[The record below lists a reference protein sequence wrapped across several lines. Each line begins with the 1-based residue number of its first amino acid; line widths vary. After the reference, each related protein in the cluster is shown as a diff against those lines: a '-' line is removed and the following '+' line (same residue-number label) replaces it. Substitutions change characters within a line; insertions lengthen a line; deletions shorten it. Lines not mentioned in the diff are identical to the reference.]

1 MKIKFNDELLIVYL
15 YNQELKLDELENLK
29 KDIKII
35 LEDIINRYKI
45 KLSGIYEIIIYENK
59 KYGYVLEI
67 KQIKEFE
74 YSEFI
79 DLRINIKYNQTFYF
93 ITDNYN
99 YIDDCNNVFCNN
111 DIYFVNMESVLNV
124 NSKVELCDILY
135 KDVDLIFIGC
145 VKIK

>member
-1 MKIKFNDELLIVYL
+1 MKIKFDDELLIVYL
-15 YNQELKLDELENLK
+15 YNQDLKLDELDNLK
-29 KDIKII
+29 KDLKTI

-45 KLSGIYEIIIYENK
+45 TLSGIYGIIIYENK
-59 KYGYVLEI
+59 KYGYILEI

-79 DLRINIKYNQTFYF
+79 DLRINIKYNQSFYF

-99 YIDDCNNVFCNN
+99 YLDDCNNVFYNN
-111 DIYFVNMESVLNV
+111 NIYFVNINSVLNV

-135 KDVDLIFIGC
+135 KDVASILINC